1 VNPKLF
7 ALAFLCLAAGS
18 AGAQPPT
25 EKEELQRLQGN
36 WRFVGGSIAGKSFTD
51 AEAASKGMT
60 FTIKGDHLIALVN
73 GQPTLTRTMKLLTHK
88 SPKEID
94 TVDLGKGT
102 KGRGIY
108 ALDGDSLKI
117 CLREDINGRPVKFAV
132 PDGTDDMLL
141 ILKRDTALVY
151 RRSVVTRMFG
161 FAVSPVLR
169 AAIVE
174 TQKK

>member
-7 ALAFLCLAAGS
+7 ALACFCLVAGP
-18 AGAQPPT
+18 APAQPPT

-36 WRFVGGSIAGKSFTD
+36 WKLVGGNIAGKSLSE

-94 TVDLGKGT
+94 TVSVGKAT

-141 ILKRDTALVY
+141 ILKRDFALVY

>member
-1 VNPKLF
+1 MKRKLF
-7 ALAFLCLAAGS
+7 VLACICLAARP
-18 AGAQPPT
+18 AAAQPPT

-36 WRFVGGSIAGKSFTD
+36 WRFVGGSIAGKSFSVV
-51 AEAASKGMT
+51 EAASKGMI

-73 GQPTLTRTMKLLTHK
+73 GQPTQTRSIKLVTHK

-94 TVDLGKGT
+94 TVDLSKGT

-108 ALDGDSLKI
+108 ALEGDSLKI

-132 PDGTDDMLL
+132 PEGTDDMLL
-141 ILKRDTALVY
+141 ILKRDMALVY